1 VNEPASSLTF
11 ARVFSDHA
19 DYVLGLLRRLGVSE
33 RDVQDVAQEV
43 FMVIHAQLP
52 RFEGRS
58 SVKTWVCGIALR
70 RAADYRRKAHR
81 RRESALQP
89 GDLPSSAALAES
101 AIEQRQSLARV
112 EHALAQLPD
121 KQLQVFVLYELEE
134 LPMADV
140 AKAVG
145 CPRFTAYTRLRAAR
159 RALFA
164 QLAADQGGA
173 PIASLPRWRTR

>member
-1 VNEPASSLTF
+1 VNERASSLTF
-11 ARVFSDHA
+11 AQVFADHA

-58 SVKTWVCGIALR
+58 SLKTWVCGIALR

-89 GDLPSSAALAES
+89 ADLPSSAAQAES

-112 EHALAQLPD
+112 ERALAQLPE
-121 KQLQVFVLYELEE
+121 KQLHVFVLYELEE
-134 LPMADV
+134 LSMAEV
-140 AKAVG
+140 ARAVG

-164 QLAADQGGA
+164 QLADDPRAA
-173 PIASLPRWRTR
+173 PLALSRWRTR